1 MNSSGFRH
9 WPIKAYLQYV
19 RLRRA
24 MTLGV
29 RAVVFDADRRVF
41 LVRHSY
47 VPGWYFPG
55 GGVEAGET
63 IEEALIRELMEEGG
77 FRLDRPAE
85 LFGLYLNRR
94 LSSRDHVALFV
105 SRVWTQVR
113 VPSVP
118 NAEILECGFFPPDA
132 LPANT
137 TDATHRRL
145 AEIGGAPR
153 SADW

>member
-1 MNSSGFRH
+1 LKSPDFRH

-29 RAVVFDADRRVF
+29 RAAVFDADQRVF

-47 VPGWYFPG
+47 VPGWYLPG

-63 IEEALIRELMEEGG
+63 IEEALVRELMEEGG
-77 FRLDRPAE
+77 FRLDRPAD
-85 LFGLYLNRR
+85 LFGVYLNRS

-105 SRVWTQVR
+105 TSVWTQVR
-113 VPSVP
+113 VPKVP
-118 NAEILECGFFPPDA
+118 NAEILECGFFPSGA

-153 SADW
+153 SPDW